1 MVAKEVCNKLDIS
14 KNVLVLSIVGFIC
27 GFIIILSL
35 IICVALDKID
45 VAGVKELMGIFGTLF
60 ASPGIALFIKYL
72 FVGRNGSNKE
82 KK

>member
-45 VAGVKELMGIFGTLF
+45 VAGG
-60 ASPGIALFIKYL
+60 
-72 FVGRNGSNKE
+72 GR
-82 KK
+82 